1 MSPNLNRFP
10 KSSRLH
16 LKSDFEGLFR
26 SKKTV
31 RAFPFVTH
39 VASVPFSE
47 VPVRIAVSVPKKR
60 LKKAVDRNKVK
71 RLVREVFR
79 LNAHRFWKAESN
91 HSETLHLLFVYQ
103 GEKPPDFSMV
113 SDKIILTL
121 QRLKGENESDCS

>member
-1 MSPNLNRFP
+1 MSPALYHFP
-10 KSSRLH
+10 KSFRLH

-26 SKKTV
+26 SRKTI

-39 VASVPFSE
+39 VASVPFNE

-71 RLVREVFR
+71 RFVREVFR
-79 LNAHRFWKAESN
+79 LNVHRFWKVESN

-103 GEKPPDFSMV
+103 GEKPPDYSTV